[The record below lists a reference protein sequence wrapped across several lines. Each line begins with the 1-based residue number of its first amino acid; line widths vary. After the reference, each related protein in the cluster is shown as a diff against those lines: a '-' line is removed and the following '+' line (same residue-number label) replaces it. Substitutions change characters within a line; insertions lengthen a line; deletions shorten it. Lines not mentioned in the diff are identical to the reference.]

1 MLDLMYEAP
10 SEESKKEIN
19 IKAAYAKNQIS
30 KLSFSKLDAA

>member
-10 SEESKKEIN
+10 SEESKKEIK
-19 IKAAYAKNQIS
+19 ITAAYAKNQIS